1 MSLLNDLSDSA
12 IWEKY
17 RNYKMSGQ
25 HISKY
30 ELQKLDKFIADKRYL
45 YYAEHIFDE
54 KIPFDYPVKRTVNK
68 SGTDK
73 KRVVYTYSDD
83 EMMVLKLIMYRLR
96 KYENRL
102 SPSCYS
108 FRSNKTVKGA
118 IRRIITS
125 SYVHN
130 SYIYKADIHN
140 YFNSM
145 DVERLIQSV
154 SEVID
159 DDSELVVFL
168 SKLLRVNK
176 AYDTEGHIIEEA
188 RGGMAGIPISPFFA
202 NVYLKTLD
210 DMFREVPYYRYSD
223 DILIFA
229 PDKASLDSCIA
240 KFENAIS
247 IAQLELNPDKISVTE
262 PGMPW
267 EFLGF
272 KYCNGKMDISDVAMN
287 KIKAKIKRK
296 AAKLYRWRC
305 KKDVSFDSTAKV
317 MIRVFNRK
325 FYGCFETEDS
335 DDETDDFT
343 WCRWFFPVIDT
354 ADSLKIIDEY
364 LIEYIRYLSSGR
376 HYKGNY
382 RITYEHIKE
391 LGFRS
396 LVNEYYRYKEEKH
409 VS

>member
-1 MSLLNDLSDSA
+1 MSLLNDLSDSK
-12 IWEKY
+12 IWDKY
-17 RNYKMSGQ
+17 RDYKVSGQ

-30 ELQKLDKFIADKRYL
+30 ELKKLDDFIADKRYL
-45 YYAEHIFDE
+45 YYAKHIFDE
-54 KIPFDYPVKRTVNK
+54 KIPFDYPCKRTVNK

-83 EMMVLKLIMYRLR
+83 EMLVLKLIMYRLR
-96 KYENRL
+96 KYENKF

-108 FRSNKTVKGA
+108 FRSNRTVKGA
-118 IRRIITS
+118 IRKIITS
-125 SYVHN
+125 SYVRD

-145 DVERLIQSV
+145 DAELLIRSI

-159 DDSELVVFL
+159 DDSELVIFL

-176 AYDTEGHIIEEA
+176 AYDQEGNIIEEA

-202 NVYLKTLD
+202 NVYLKAVD
-210 DMFREVPYYRYSD
+210 DMFSDVPYYRYSD

-229 PDKASLDSCIA
+229 PDKDALDSYKA
-240 KFENAIS
+240 KFESAIS
-247 IAQLELNPDKISVTE
+247 SANLELNPDKVSVTE
-262 PGMPW
+262 PGRPW

-272 KYCNGKMDISDVAMN
+272 KYINGKMDISDVAVN

-305 KKDVSFDSTAKV
+305 KKNVSFDSTAKV

-325 FYGCFETEDS
+325 FYGCDTENS
-335 DDETDDFT
+335 EEETDDFT

-354 ADSLKIIDEY
+354 AASLKVIDEY
-364 LIEYIRYLSSGR
+364 LVEYIRYLSSGR

-382 RITYEHIKE
+382 KITYEHIKE

-396 LVNEYYRYKEEKH
+396 LVNEYYRYKDESK
-409 VS
+409 SA